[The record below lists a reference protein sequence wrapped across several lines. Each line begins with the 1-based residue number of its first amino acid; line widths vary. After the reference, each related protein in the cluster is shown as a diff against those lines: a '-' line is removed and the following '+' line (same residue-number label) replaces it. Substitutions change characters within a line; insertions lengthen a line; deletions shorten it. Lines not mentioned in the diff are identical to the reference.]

1 MKDRYLYIKVQKSG
15 SKEKVAGCGLRV
27 AGCGL
32 RVARIIGLIFFDCRL
47 KKFYH
52 APRSRSNWFGW
63 TAGTLGG

>member
-27 AGCGL
+27 A
-32 RVARIIGLIFFDCRL
+32 RIIGLIFFGCRL